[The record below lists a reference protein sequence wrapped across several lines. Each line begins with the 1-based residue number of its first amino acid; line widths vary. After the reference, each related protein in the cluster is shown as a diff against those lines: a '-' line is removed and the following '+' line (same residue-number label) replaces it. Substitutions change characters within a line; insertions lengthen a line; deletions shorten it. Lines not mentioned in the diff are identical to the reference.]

1 MKKDFDMMISSYLDN
16 DLSSEDKKL
25 FENHVENNPDF
36 SVKVKDIKRIIN
48 TVNNT
53 PKLTTSKDFLHNL
66 EDSISTKS
74 IFNYWFIP
82 NFKTSLSFTVAA
94 LVLFFVMLND
104 YNVKQE
110 LTSAEEDFNQQ
121 SLAGIEADTLKN
133 DNFLIKQVKGQKKHN
148 K

>member
-16 DLSSEDKKL
+16 DLSSEDRKL

-110 LTSAEEDFNQQ
+110 LTSVEEDFNKQ

>member
-16 DLSSEDKKL
+16 DLSSEDRKL

-133 DNFLIKQVKGQKKHN
+133 DNFLIKQVKGQKHN

>member
-1 MKKDFDMMISSYLDN
+1 MISSYLDN

-110 LTSAEEDFNQQ
+110 LTSVEEDFNKQ

>member
-1 MKKDFDMMISSYLDN
+1 MISSYLDN
-16 DLSSEDKKL
+16 DLSSEDRKL

-104 YNVKQE
+104 YDVEQE
-110 LTSAEEDFNQQ
+110 LTSVEGDFNKQ

>member
-133 DNFLIKQVKGQKKHN
+133 DHFLIKQVKGQKHN

>member
-16 DLSSEDKKL
+16 NLSSEDRQI
-25 FENHVENNPDF
+25 FDNHMDNNPDF
-36 SVKVKDIKRIIN
+36 AVKVKDIKRIIN

-53 PKLTTSKDFLHNL
+53 PKLMTSKDFLHNL
-66 EDSISTKS
+66 EDRISAKS
-74 IFNYWFIP
+74 IFHYWFTP
-82 NFKTSLSFTVAA
+82 KFKTSLSFTVAA
-94 LVLFFVMLND
+94 LALFFVVLND

-110 LTSAEEDFNQQ
+110 FTSTEEDFNKQ

-133 DNFLIKQVKGQKKHN
+133 DNFLIKQVKGQKHN

>member
-1 MKKDFDMMISSYLDN
+1 MISSYLDN
-16 DLSSEDKKL
+16 DLSSEDRKL

-110 LTSAEEDFNQQ
+110 LTSVEEDFNKQ

>member
-16 DLSSEDKKL
+16 DLSSEDRKL

-48 TVNNT
+48 TVNST

-110 LTSAEEDFNQQ
+110 LTSVEEDFNKQ